1 MPLFQIALTRVYGS
15 TILRAHSEILPRH
28 LHVSLT
34 EFTASPMLSADE
46 LEDLP
51 WSESK
56 EEEEKSVEELVQIKR
71 AVLKGVITYTCEYE
85 GAFPQTPAETQKRL
99 EDYGITENSYFEE
112 IFRAVLRCGPREV
125 AWQAALAIRILREVT
140 ELFLK
145 EPNVV
150 RVNPPLAIY
159 ADLHGQYS
167 DLWRWLNVNGW
178 PARTRSLFMGDYV
191 DRGRHCTEVYLL
203 LALLKILYPE
213 NVTLLRGNHEDGQVN
228 RTYSFFA
235 EVEARFADRAKEV
248 FEAFE
253 DCFAAMPMTGLVGGR
268 VLCLHGGLTPRL
280 PSLADIEAVSRPTSR
295 HLTKDEDFI
304 GILWSDPVDV
314 RNFQPNVARD
324 TCGHGIGY
332 EFGPPQIHKF
342 CKENEVCLSS
352 PCQDPPF
359 CSAEF
364 HPPRT
369 PTPDARLRA
378 LLEPARHTL
387 LRPRLPP
394 GRRRLQFG
402 GIDADRRG
410 GQDAHRP
417 SLAGWNRQ
425 EAEEEAGQ
433 GSQVLRHSSDAGRQ
447 QRVGEEVHLYLIR
460 IVYREEIKSFDI
472 YCFISRFFYLPC
484 VILIMPLCSSS
495 FQWQLRLR
503 SFLSLILHHF
513 LTMSFRFWFHST
525 KRGWGR

>member
-56 EEEEKSVEELVQIKR
+56 EEEEKSAEELVQMKS

-85 GAFPQTPAETQKRL
+85 GASPQTPAETLKRL

-235 EVEARFADRAKEV
+235 EVKARFADRAKEV

-342 CKENEVCLSS
+342 CKENEVCGSCPLRVRIPLSVQLSFILRGHQPPMHGYEHFSSQLVTLFSAPDYRREGVVSNLGGSMLIDAEGKMLIVRLS
-352 PCQDPPF
+352 PDGTV
-359 CSAEF
+359 
-364 HPPRT
+364 R
-369 PTPDARLRA
+369 
-378 LLEPARHTL
+378 
-387 LRPRLPP
+387 RPRRKLGKGVKYYASPP
-394 GRRRLQFG
+394 M
-402 GIDADRRG
+402 
-410 GQDAHRP
+410 
-417 SLAGWNRQ
+417 
-425 EAEEEAGQ
+425 
-433 GSQVLRHSSDAGRQ
+433 
-447 QRVGEEVHLYLIR
+447 RVGSSESEK
-460 IVYREEIKSFDI
+460 KS
-472 YCFISRFFYLPC
+472 IST
-484 VILIMPLCSSS
+484 SSE
-495 FQWQLRLR
+495 
-503 SFLSLILHHF
+503 LS
-513 LTMSFRFWFHST
+513 TE
-525 KRGWGR
+525 KK